1 MNSHSL
7 LELGVGEPTYNP
19 SIGEAEAGG
28 LPQAQGQSEL
38 HEFQVSM
45 G

>member
-19 SIGEAEAGG
+19 SIGEAEAE
-28 LPQAQGQSEL
+28 EL
-38 HEFQVSM
+38 RVR